1 MKGAEEWSFTTL
13 TARSRIR
20 AMDKKVIAIV
30 TRAVPY
36 RESDMVLTL
45 VSPEEGR
52 ITASARGCL
61 KPRAKLRF
69 AAEPMN
75 FGEYMLAGKG
85 DRYIVTDC
93 VQYDAF
99 SPVTADLDKFYS
111 ACMILE
117 LLSKLSPEPQP
128 GVFIAAVNALKAMA
142 YEGKEGRDSA
152 CDFLLEALREG
163 GNGLDLTTCAECGC
177 VLDGEAALSEGGG
190 VMCKHCAPWDSVKVD
205 ASSRA
210 FMAGEERDVPEAIK
224 IRANRLLADF
234 LYRTQGVRPDS
245 SYFKEQE

>member
-1 MKGAEEWSFTTL
+1 
-13 TARSRIR
+13 
-20 AMDKKVIAIV
+20 MDKKVNAIV

-61 KPRAKLRF
+61 KPRAKLRY

-93 VQYDAF
+93 VQYDSF
-99 SPVTADLDKFYS
+99 SPVTADIDAYYT

-117 LLSKLSPEPQP
+117 LLSRLSPDPQP
-128 GVFIAAVNALKAMA
+128 ALFLAAVKELRSLA
-142 YEGKEGRDSA
+142 YEGKNARDSA
-152 CDFLLEALREG
+152 CDFLLTALAEG
-163 GNGLDLTTCAECGC
+163 GNALDFSVCSECGC
-177 VLDGEAALSEGGG
+177 ILEGDAAFSESGGIL
-190 VMCKHCAPWDSVKVD
+190 CTHCAPWDSIKVD

-210 FMAGEERDVPEAIK
+210 FIAGERRDLPDAVK
-224 IRANRLLADF
+224 TRANRLLADF
-234 LYRTQGVRPDS
+234 LYRMQGVRPDG

>member
-1 MKGAEEWSFTTL
+1 
-13 TARSRIR
+13 
-20 AMDKKVIAIV
+20 MDKKIKAIV

-52 ITASARGCL
+52 LTASARGWL
-61 KPRAKLRF
+61 KPRAKLRY

-93 VQYDAF
+93 VQYDSF
-99 SPVTADLDKFYS
+99 SPVTSDIDRYYA

-117 LLSKLSPEPQP
+117 LLSKLSPDPQP
-128 GVFIAAVNALKAMA
+128 RLFLAALGELKALA
-142 YEGKEGRDSA
+142 YEDKEGRDSA
-152 CDFLLEALREG
+152 CDFLLAALAEG
-163 GNGLDLTTCAECGC
+163 GNGLDFTVCSDCGC
-177 VLDGEAALSEGGG
+177 VLDGEAALSEAGGI
-190 VMCKHCAPWDSVKVD
+190 MCTHCAPWDSIKVD
-205 ASSRA
+205 AASRA
-210 FMAGEERDVPEAIK
+210 FISGERRSVPEAIK
-224 IRANRLLADF
+224 IRADRLLADF

>member
-1 MKGAEEWSFTTL
+1 
-13 TARSRIR
+13 
-20 AMDKKVIAIV
+20 MDKKVKAIV

-45 VSPEEGR
+45 VSLEEGR
-52 ITASARGCL
+52 LTASARGCL
-61 KPRAKLRF
+61 KPRAKLRY

-93 VQYDAF
+93 VQYDSF
-99 SPVTADLDKFYS
+99 SPVTADIDKYYA

-117 LLSKLSPEPQP
+117 LLTKLSPESQP
-128 GVFIAAVNALKAMA
+128 GIFLGAVKELKAMA
-142 YEGKEGRDSA
+142 YEGKDARSAA
-152 CDFLLEALREG
+152 CDFLLCALREG
-163 GNGLDLTTCAECGC
+163 GNGLDFSVCADCGC
-177 VLDGEAALSEGGG
+177 ILEGDAAFSDSDGI
-190 VMCKHCAPWDSVKVD
+190 VCPHCAPWDAIRVD
-205 ASSRA
+205 AASRA
-210 FMAGEERDVPEAIK
+210 FIAGENRDVPEAIK
-224 IRANRLLADF
+224 IRAVMLLSDF